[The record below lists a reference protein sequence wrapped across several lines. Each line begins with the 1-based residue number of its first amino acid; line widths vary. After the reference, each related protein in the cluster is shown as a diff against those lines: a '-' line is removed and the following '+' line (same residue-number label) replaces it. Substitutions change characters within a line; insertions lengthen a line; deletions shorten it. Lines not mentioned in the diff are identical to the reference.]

1 MQVLIFS
8 AKVIALYDSGLRI
21 VLAPLFLASF
31 SPFSELVSNIHLSSG
46 CQMRY
51 TCVNNASICCPWNCA
66 GYSPIFIFKLGACTF
81 KVENLNFYLHFS
93 KFFSPV
99 IYFLSLAWFFTD
111 DCAPCPL

>member
-8 AKVIALYDSGLRI
+8 AKVIVLYDSGLRI
-21 VLAPLFLASF
+21 VLTPLFLASF

-66 GYSPIFIFKLGACTF
+66 GYSPIFIIKLGACTF
-81 KVENLNFYLHFS
+81 IVENLNFYFHFS

-111 DCAPCPL
+111 DCVPCPL